1 MTNKWEK
8 IKSISSGLKGLTTIG
23 ASDIVGNAIS
33 AVFWFYMAS
42 LLGAENYGQVSYFIA
57 IGGIAST
64 ISLTGAANTLTVY
77 TAKNIK
83 IESSIYITSLIITSI
98 SAIIITVIF
107 YNVGVIAYIFGTVI
121 FGLASSEILGRKLYK
136 SYSKY
141 LIAQKLLMV
150 GLAVG
155 FYHLMGINGIIL
167 GIGLAFLPYTFRL
180 YKGFR
185 ETKIDFSLLK
195 KHSGFITHNY
205 ILNLSTTFS
214 GQLDKIIIVPILGFA
229 ILGNYQLGI
238 QLLAILE
245 MLPAIIF
252 KFIVPH
258 DAMGNSNKKLK
269 KITILSSIGL
279 AVIGI
284 TVSPVIVPV
293 FFPKFI
299 PAIQVFQIVSLSV
312 IPSTIGLTL
321 ISKFLGLEKSKL
333 ILISSGIY
341 LATQITLILVLGKL
355 YGINGIATA
364 FVISVSIQT
373 VILLLMDR
381 TILKKINHRQ

>member
-1 MTNKWEK
+1 MTNNWDK
-8 IKSISSGLKGLTTIG
+8 IRNISSGLKGLTTIG
-23 ASDIVGNAIS
+23 ASDIAGNVIS

-42 LLGAENYGQVSYFIA
+42 LLGAENYGQISYFLAIA
-57 IGGIAST
+57 GIAST

-77 TAKNIK
+77 TAKNVK
-83 IESSIYITSLIITSI
+83 IESSIYIVSLIITSI
-98 SAIIITVIF
+98 SAVILLVIF
-107 YNVGVIAYIFGTVI
+107 YNSGITAYVFGAVI
-121 FGLASSEILGRKLYK
+121 FGLASSEILGKKLYK

-141 LIAQKLLMV
+141 LIVQRFLMV
-150 GLAVG
+150 SLAIG
-155 FYHLMGINGIIL
+155 FYHLIGINGVIL
-167 GIGLAFLPYTFRL
+167 GLGLAFLPYTFRL

-185 ETKIDFSLLK
+185 ESKIDFSLLR
-195 KHSGFITHNY
+195 KHSSVITHNY
-205 ILNLSTTFS
+205 MLNLSTAFS

-245 MLPAIIF
+245 MLPSIIF
-252 KFIVPH
+252 KFILPH
-258 DAMGNSNKKLK
+258 DAIGNSNKKLK

-279 AVIGI
+279 AVIGV
-284 TVSPVIVPV
+284 TVSPVIVPT

-312 IPSTIGLTL
+312 IPSTIGLTF

-333 ILISSGIY
+333 VLISSGIY
-341 LATQITLILVLGKL
+341 LAVQITLILLLGKL

-373 VILLLMDR
+373 VILLFMDR
-381 TILKKINHRQ
+381 FVLKKIQS

>member
-1 MTNKWEK
+1 MTNNWDK
-8 IKSISSGLKGLTTIG
+8 IRNISSGLKGLTTIG
-23 ASDIVGNAIS
+23 ASDIAGNVIS

-42 LLGAENYGQVSYFIA
+42 LLGAENYGQISYFLAIA
-57 IGGIAST
+57 GIAST

-77 TAKNIK
+77 TAKNVK
-83 IESSIYITSLIITSI
+83 IESSIYIVSLIITSI
-98 SAIIITVIF
+98 SAVILLVIF
-107 YNVGVIAYIFGTVI
+107 YNSGITAYVFGAVI
-121 FGLASSEILGRKLYK
+121 FGLASSEILGKKLYK

-141 LIAQKLLMV
+141 LIVQRFLMV
-150 GLAVG
+150 SLAIG
-155 FYHLMGINGIIL
+155 FYHLIGINGVIL
-167 GIGLAFLPYTFRL
+167 GLGLAFLPYTFRL

-185 ETKIDFSLLK
+185 ESKIDFSLLR
-195 KHSGFITHNY
+195 KHSSVITHNY
-205 ILNLSTTFS
+205 MLNLSTAFS

-245 MLPAIIF
+245 MLPSIIF
-252 KFIVPH
+252 EFILPH
-258 DAMGNSNKKLK
+258 DAIGNSNKKLK

-279 AVIGI
+279 AVIGV
-284 TVSPVIVPV
+284 TVSPVIVPT

-312 IPSTIGLTL
+312 IPSTIGLTF

-333 ILISSGIY
+333 VLISSGIY
-341 LATQITLILVLGKL
+341 LAVQITLILLLGKL

-373 VILLLMDR
+373 VILLFMDR
-381 TILKKINHRQ
+381 FVLKKIQS